1 MTQEQQYTRTHPF
14 QACLKARKRLSREG
28 SQKNTYELVID
39 LKDSGMTYQV
49 GDSVGIYPQND
60 PHVVEW
66 TIRAMRA
73 QGTES
78 ISDKTETTYILR
90 DFLLKKANITEISR
104 KLVAEVALRQTN
116 PLKKQ
121 KLDQL
126 FEEHYKEELKAFINS
141 YELWDFLEENF
152 EVHFELQELCSMLMP
167 LLPRLY
173 SISSSQ
179 NVVGNEI
186 HLAVAMLEYQANSHM
201 RRGVCT
207 HFICNLAQIGETS
220 LPIYIQPHHGFTLPE
235 DSNRSLIMVGP
246 GTGIA
251 PFRAFMQERIH
262 QNAKGKHW
270 LFFGEWSRAFDYFY
284 EDYWEKL
291 QVEGFL
297 KVDLAFSRDQEDKVY
312 VQHRMWE
319 AGQELFQWLEEG
331 ACFYVCGDA
340 QRMAKDVEAI
350 LLQVIQIHGKLDEAQ
365 AKAYLKN
372 LRAEKRYLRDV
383 Y

>member
-1 MTQEQQYTRTHPF
+1 MAQEQIYTRTHPF
-14 QACLKARKRLSREG
+14 DASLKRRKKLSREG
-28 SQKNTYELVID
+28 SQKNTYELIID
-39 LKDSGMTYQV
+39 LKDSGLTYQV

-66 TIRAMRA
+66 TLRAMRA
-73 QGTES
+73 KGDEMVY
-78 ISDKTETTYILR
+78 DKTGVSYILR

-104 KLVAEVALRQTN
+104 KFIAEVALKQTD
-116 PLKKQ
+116 PVKKQ

-126 FEEHYKEELKAFINS
+126 FQEHYKEDLKTFINS
-141 YELWDFLEENF
+141 HELWDFLEDNSEVYF
-152 EVHFELQELCSMLMP
+152 EPQVLCSMLMP

-186 HLAVAMLEYQANSHM
+186 HLAVAMLEYQSNSHM

-207 HFICNLAQIGETS
+207 HFICNLASIGES
-220 LPIYIQPHHGFTLPE
+220 NLPIYIQPHHGFTLPE
-235 DSNRSLIMVGP
+235 DSSRSLIMIGP
-246 GTGIA
+246 GTGVA

-262 QNAKGKHW
+262 QNAKGRHW

-284 EDYWEKL
+284 EDYWQEL
-291 QVEGFL
+291 QSRGCL
-297 KVDLAFSRDQEDKVY
+297 KVDLAFSRDQQDKVY

-319 AGQELFQWLEEG
+319 AGEELFQWLEEG
-331 ACFYVCGDA
+331 ACLYVCGDA
-340 QRMAKDVEAI
+340 QKMAKDVEAI
-350 LLQVIQIHGKLDEAQ
+350 LLQVIQLHGKLDEVG

>member
-1 MTQEQQYTRTHPF
+1 MTQEQLYNRTHPF
-14 QACLKARKRLSREG
+14 NASLKGRKKLSREG
-28 SQKNTYELVID
+28 SQKNTYELIID
-39 LKDSGMTYQV
+39 LKDSALTYQV

-60 PHVVEW
+60 PHVVDW
-66 TIRAMRA
+66 TLRAMRA
-73 QGTES
+73 KGDE
-78 ISDKTETTYILR
+78 IVRDKADASYTLR
-90 DFLLKKANITEISR
+90 EFLLKKANITEISR
-104 KLVAEVALRQTN
+104 KLIAEVASKQEDL
-116 PLKKQ
+116 LKKQ

-126 FEEHYKEELKAFINS
+126 FQEHYKEELKAFINS
-141 YELWDFLEENF
+141 HELWDFLEENS
-152 EVHFELQELCSMLMP
+152 EVHFEPQTLCSLLMP

-186 HLAVAMLEYQANSHM
+186 HLAVAMLEYQSNSHM

-207 HFICNLAQIGETS
+207 HFICNLAAIGES
-220 LPIYIQPHHGFTLPE
+220 HLPIYIQPHHGFTVPE

-246 GTGIA
+246 GTGVA
-251 PFRAFMQERIH
+251 PFRAFMQERIY
-262 QNAKGKHW
+262 QKAKGKHW

-284 EDYWEKL
+284 EDYWEEL
-291 QVEGFL
+291 QSQGHL
-297 KVDLAFSRDQEDKVY
+297 KVDLAFSRDQQDKVY

-319 AGQELFQWLEEG
+319 TGKELFQWLEEG

-340 QRMAKDVEAI
+340 QKMAKDVEAI
-350 LLQVIQIHGKLDEAQ
+350 LLQVIQLHGKLDEAG

-372 LRAEKRYLRDV
+372 LRTEKRYLRDV